1 MSFQINGIGP
11 KTASKLSQLNIEND
25 LDLLFHFPHRYLD
38 FSKTIPISKIVLD
51 ENCTISGQIIHLQNI
66 FIRHGKSLQ
75 KIILKDKSGLV
86 ELIWFNQPFLVKNFK
101 VGDTWAFAGTPTLY
115 KNKLTIFSPEYGQ
128 YNTGKIIPIY
138 PETKGLGSRWFRKII
153 SLNFNKLVQKI
164 NDPIPPK
171 LLSEHQLLSLD
182 QSLKWIHFPNSLSE
196 LEKSRFRLGF
206 NEIVSMLTQSYIQK
220 KSWELLKPKYILK
233 TNKTIDSKIKKL
245 ISKFPFTLT
254 ESQTNAW
261 SEIKTDILST
271 SKVTNRLL
279 CGDVGSG
286 KTVLAILSSY
296 LTSQNHHQTLI
307 LAPTEI
313 LAKQH
318 FQTFTKYLPKIPIF
332 LLSTHQS
339 IPNNLPLNSII
350 IATHAAIFQK
360 EKFIENTAL
369 LIIDEQHK
377 FGVKQRSFLNSST
390 PPHTITMTA
399 TPIPRTISLTYFGN
413 LDLSTLKNPPEN
425 RQKIK
430 TFLVPQNKISDCY
443 QWLHTDIKTRH
454 SQAFIVC
461 PFIEESETAITIKSA
476 KTEFDHLQK
485 VFPKL
490 KLALIHGKTDVKSR
504 EKILSDFAK
513 NKINILVTTPIIEVG
528 IDFPN
533 ATTIIIQSAD
543 HFGLSQL
550 HQLRGRVG
558 RGELQSYCY
567 FFTESTIES
576 SLNRLN
582 FLTKNSDGF
591 KIAEYDLKTRGPGE
605 VFSVFQ
611 HGFPSLKIANFS
623 DLKLFEFSKNF
634 LDTLIHQFPNF
645 DLKTLIN
652 NEKSLQITGKHLN

>member
-11 KTASKLSQLNIEND
+11 KTASKLSGLNIEND
-25 LDLLFHFPHRYLD
+25 LDLLFHYPHRYLD
-38 FSKTIPISKIVLD
+38 FSKTIPISKVKLN

-66 FIRHGKSLQ
+66 FIRHSKSLQ
-75 KIILKDKSGLV
+75 IIILKDKTGQI
-86 ELIWFNQPFLVKNFK
+86 ELTWFNQPFLVKNFK
-101 VGDTWAFAGTPTLY
+101 MGETWAFAGTPTEY
-115 KNKLTIFSPEYGQ
+115 HHQLTMFSPEYGQ

-138 PETKGLGSRWFRKII
+138 PETKGLGSRWFRKTIN
-153 SLNFNKLVQKI
+153 LNFNKLLQEI
-164 NDPIPPK
+164 NDPIPSK
-171 LLSEHQLLSLD
+171 LLSEYHLLPLD
-182 QSLKWIHFPNSLSE
+182 QSLKGVHFPSSLSH

-206 NEIVSMLTQSYIQK
+206 DEIISILVQSSIQK
-220 KSWELLKPKYILK
+220 KSWELLKPKHILK
-233 TNKTIDSKIKKL
+233 IDKTIDSKIKKL

-254 ESQTNAW
+254 ESQINAW
-261 SEIKTDILST
+261 IEIKNDILST
-271 SKVTNRLL
+271 LKTTNRLL

-286 KTVLAILSSY
+286 KTVLAILSAY
-296 LTSQNHHQTLI
+296 LTSLNQHQTLI

-313 LAKQH
+313 LARQH
-318 FQTFTKYLPKIPIF
+318 HQTFTKYLPKIPIYF
-332 LLSTHQS
+332 LSTHTS
-339 IPNNLPLNSII
+339 VPDSLPTNSIV

-360 EKFIENTAL
+360 EKFIDNTAL

-377 FGVKQRSFLNSST
+377 FGVKQRSFLNSTT

-413 LDLSTLKNPPEN
+413 LDISTLKNPPDN
-425 RQKIK
+425 RQIIK
-430 TFLVPQNKISDCY
+430 TFLVPQNKIFNCY
-443 QWLHTDIKTRH
+443 QWLQTDIKTRH

-476 KTEFDHLQK
+476 KKEFEILQT
-485 VFPKL
+485 VFPNL
-490 KLALIHGKTDVKSR
+490 KLALIHGKTDIKSR
-504 EKILSDFAK
+504 EKILADFSK

-567 FFTESTIES
+567 FFTESTTDI

-591 KIAEYDLKTRGPGE
+591 KIAEYDLQTRGPGE

-623 DLKLFEFSKNF
+623 DLKLIEFSKIF
-634 LDTLIHQFPNF
+634 LDTLIQKYPNF
-645 DLKTLIN
+645 DLKTLIS
-652 NEKSLQITGKHLN
+652 NEKTQQINGKHLN

>member
-11 KTASKLSQLNIEND
+11 KTASKLLELNINND
-25 LDLLFHFPHRYLD
+25 LDLLFHYPHRYID
-38 FSKTIPISKIVLD
+38 FSKTIPISKIVLN

-66 FIRHGKSLQ
+66 FIRHSKSLQ
-75 KIILKDKSGLV
+75 KIILKDKSGQI

-101 VGDTWAFAGTPTLY
+101 IGETWAFAGTPSEY
-115 KNKLTIFSPEYGQ
+115 HHQLTIFSPEYGQ
-128 YNTGKIIPIY
+128 YNTGKIIPVY
-138 PETKGLGSRWFRKII
+138 PETKGLSSRWFRKTIN
-153 SLNFNKLVQKI
+153 LNFHKLIRNI
-164 NDPIPPK
+164 NDYLPPK
-171 LLSEHQLLSLD
+171 LLTQYHLSTLSE
-182 QSLKWIHFPNSLSE
+182 SLKGVHFPSSFSH
-196 LEKSRFRLGF
+196 LEKSRFRLAF
-206 NEIVSMLTQSYIQK
+206 NEIISILSQSFIQK
-220 KSWELLKPKYILK
+220 KSWESLKPKYILK
-233 TNKTIDSKIKKL
+233 SNKTIDSKINKL
-245 ISKFPFTLT
+245 ITRFPFTLT
-254 ESQTNAW
+254 ESQTDAW
-261 SEIKTDILST
+261 VEIKTDILST
-271 SKVTNRLL
+271 SKITNRLL

-296 LTSQNHHQTLI
+296 LTSLNHHQTLI

-318 FQTFTKYLPKIPIF
+318 HQTFTKYLPKIPTY

-339 IPNNLPLNSII
+339 IPSNLPTNSII

-360 EKFIENTAL
+360 GKFIDNTAL

-430 TFLVPQNKISDCY
+430 TFLVPQTKISDCY
-443 QWLHTDIKTRH
+443 KWLQTDIKTRH
-454 SQAFIVC
+454 SQSFIVC
-461 PFIEESETAITIKSA
+461 PFIEESESAITIKSA
-476 KTEFDHLQK
+476 KKEFEILQTI
-485 VFPKL
+485 FPNL
-490 KLALIHGKTDVKSR
+490 KLALIHGKTDIKTR
-504 EKILSDFAK
+504 EKILTDFAK

-567 FFTESTIES
+567 FFTESTSES

-623 DLKLFEFSKNF
+623 DLKLIEFSKIF
-634 LDTLIHQFPNF
+634 LDTLIRDYPNF

-652 NEKSLQITGKHLN
+652 NEKTHQITGNHLN